1 LNYPLTAPTTNKP
14 AFILNK
20 KRIFLKD
27 NPPAQ
32 AHEGPKSEV
41 GIECVVHAHRW
52 IDIDDNL
59 PRILVVN
66 ANDI

>member
-1 LNYPLTAPTTNKP
+1 LKYPLATPITKKLV
-14 AFILNK
+14 FILDK

-27 NPPAQ
+27 RPPAQ
-32 AHEGPKSEV
+32 AQEGPKSEV

-59 PRILVVN
+59 SRILVVK